1 MSKMVNPTILLCIY
15 IVDVHHSMAPTTSP
29 GKKND
34 HAMHNVTF
42 EALIEYY
49 QRKFIERD
57 PTKPSKRVIVHAD
70 NCPSQYR
77 CRQTILRTAAEERTG
92 VKVSHCYAVV
102 SNFKGVHDAVGKDV
116 TAFVSK
122 LELGTANSSTARGTT
137 RSATAYKAFEN
148 CILHGLDR
156 PVQSPHWNEFEANQ
170 DPRIEAK
177 GTYGIL
183 TSILV
188 CSRNRR
194 RLPTAVSKT
203 SRSNHPMRPH
213 KHN

>member
-1 MSKMVNPTILLCIY
+1 MVNSTMLCT
-15 IVDVHHSMAPTTSP
+15 VHT
-29 GKKND
+29 
-34 HAMHNVTF
+34 
-42 EALIEYY
+42 
-49 QRKFIERD
+49 
-57 PTKPSKRVIVHAD
+57 D
-70 NCPSQYR
+70 NCPSQNR
-77 CRQTILRTAAEERTG
+77 CRQTILRTAMAEEKTG

-116 TAFVSK
+116 TAFVSN
-122 LELGTANSSTARGTT
+122 LELGTANSSTARGIT

-156 PVQSPHWNEFEANQ
+156 PVQSPHWNEFEVNQ
-170 DPRIEAK
+170 DHR
-177 GTYGIL
+177 L